1 MVHSLTR
8 GTAAQAQAAVAQQVL
23 RVIRQ
28 RKAIRPGRLRRH
40 SSLSQEL
47 GFDTVDIVDI
57 ILELERRFSITI
69 PDEVPLVH
77 VDDFVRFVA
86 AHAPA
91 MRQAA

>member
-1 MVHSLTR
+1 MIHSLTR
-8 GTAAQAQAAVAQQVL
+8 TAADHAAVAQQVL

-28 RKAIRPGRLRRH
+28 RKAIRPGRLRLH
-40 SSLSQEL
+40 SSLGQEL

-77 VDDFVRFVA
+77 VDDFVRFVT
-86 AHAPA
+86 AHAPTT
-91 MRQAA
+91 RQAA